1 ALHTQHTPLQMRNGI
16 PYTSRTVGTDSED
29 PVEDNGSRRRVVRIG
44 RQEHTSA
51 PQACPERAMVAAV
64 PLPVLA
70 AAESAMCLWLWS
82 RAGTPSSFGWH
93 GGALFVAI
101 WAE

>member
-1 ALHTQHTPLQMRNGI
+1 MDVRN
-16 PYTSRTVGTDSED
+16 SRPRLKT
-29 PVEDNGSRRRVVRIG
+29 
-44 RQEHTSA
+44 A
-51 PQACPERAMVAAV
+51 PECAMVAAV
-64 PLPVLA
+64 TLPVLA

-101 WAE
+101 WAEVVFMVARSG